1 MDGLRALPAFV
12 SRGVF
17 DTLQMCNGRFR
28 PSDPVFL
35 DVRRRYLDLL
45 DREGV
50 LAFSD
55 EPGHLDPSQEYR
67 RYPAHYMREV
77 LWSLTGRCNYR
88 CRHCYM
94 SAPHAML
101 PQPTTEECLRIADQ
115 MSEAGVLVV
124 KLTGGECLVRSDFLQ
139 IVDRLLAGGVQIE
152 TILTNGAPVT
162 EELLCALEERGAV
175 CGFDVSFDEFFDVCC
190 AYLPQFLEDG
200 SPVPRVTFGG
210 IFMVQDGKVSLLL
223 GGVDEGEGCVGKAAC
238 ETLRDSMYLGSDGA
252 ILPCISMADGGSR
265 QACFPN
271 LAGMTLAEALTDS
284 SCWDLVEATVGD
296 VFERS
301 AACRECS
308 YRTRCLGGCRAKG
321 VDEHGN
327 ADLMGRDPDSCEFF
341 LGGYYDRA
349 RALVDQLG

>member
-1 MDGLRALPAFV
+1 MDGSRALPAFV

-152 TILTNGAPVT
+152 TILTNGALVT
-162 EELLCALEERGAV
+162 EGLLCALEERGAV
-175 CGFDVSFDEFFDVCC
+175 CGFDVSFDGTDGWHDWLRGVDGAESAAIRAFDLCREHGFPTGSQLELHKGNVDVLRKSIRLLGQHGVGSLMVGRVRDEGEARGMVDELLGFDEFFDVCC

-200 SPVPRVTFGG
+200 SPVPCVTFGG
-210 IFMVQDGKVSLLL
+210 IFMVQDGKVSLLH
-223 GGVDEGEGCVGKAAC
+223 GGVVK
-238 ETLRDSMYLGSDGA
+238 
-252 ILPCISMADGGSR
+252 
-265 QACFPN
+265 
-271 LAGMTLAEALTDS
+271 
-284 SCWDLVEATVGD
+284 
-296 VFERS
+296 
-301 AACRECS
+301 
-308 YRTRCLGGCRAKG
+308 
-321 VDEHGN
+321 
-327 ADLMGRDPDSCEFF
+327 
-341 LGGYYDRA
+341 
-349 RALVDQLG
+349 